1 MSKQFVKESE
11 LSYQKSAHSWIPT
24 TVHRHTT
31 GLRVVQCKVQQP
43 IYTLAIYVP
52 TLPENDTGEPHTLE
66 HLVFCGSKRFAHR
79 GYLDALALCNFSQG
93 TNAWTYEDVTCYTL
107 TTASEEALANVMAVY
122 LDHVLSPQLRDEQFV
137 TEVYHYDSKGREH
150 GVVFSEVLGSESEEA
165 EVGERRM
172 LQLLFG
178 EDAAYAKSFGGLTRS
193 VAQLTNAEVAEY
205 HKRFYDACNITMVVT
220 GPVGARF
227 EQALED
233 IPPEIL
239 HSSGHDSR
247 RMIPINVP
255 EGPVSARVLFAAD
268 SHVGSV
274 QFGWRGPMGSD
285 VETVTALEILL
296 EYLTEEASSPLSMRF
311 VECKRPVASSVVG
324 YVKQSIPT
332 TMFIGFDG
340 VPYGD
345 GGDSEGESGDEDESD
360 DESEDEG
367 KSEDEE
373 EEESEPEEED
383 ESKSDESGDDITR
396 LLDEGY
402 FAELLKIEL
411 ERIYTTKFDGDA
423 QALRRAVE
431 QYGQRLAKRME
442 SHADDTL
449 QTTIGIDIVASHFA
463 TGKFAVG
470 TRARI
475 FDVVAELA
483 QRPIE
488 YWLELL
494 KTWLMDAR
502 TCHVCTV
509 PDATMSAR
517 LDAERQ
523 QIEEANAATVVDAAA
538 HDQRI
543 ALAVEANRVDLPA
556 TVRAGIPEP
565 DAGGTS
571 ALPHTQLCAEAHGPL
586 AAVQVLR
593 SDTQFVNVRLH
604 VPMAAMPEA
613 LRPFLALFQGLLFN
627 TDVQLPVGAVHEGAK
642 LTEPL
647 HVSYAAMDQQLAE
660 LTTSRGSS
668 VGMGVEPFV
677 SSWTDEVFVVSLHTT
692 PEKYAD
698 AVRCIVQAIVFG
710 SFVTERI
717 STVAQNLLADIAQI
731 KRDGRDVLT
740 ACVAR
745 LSAQDQVGRP
755 RWITNHVS
763 LFDQERVLRQV
774 MRDAASVAVYLDEI
788 RRVLVH
794 APGMFLSLGMSDTD
808 DAQQLTNTFVHE
820 WQTCMD
826 AYSQYVPISEQPNDP
841 FAIPR
846 ESRLPQLSEPLRVH
860 VTLRSIQASFAAI
873 CVPCALREHPPS
885 EADFDTQLA
894 RLPARDFYALQ
905 LLLELLH
912 RTDGPLFNAVRGMGL
927 AYGAYFELRER
938 QGQLMFLCSRA
949 SNVSGAILAMRALVE
964 RVGEHWDEYVGAFEV
979 AMARS
984 ALVFSA
990 VDEQVTPGSVLMMC
1004 VVSAIDGFAS
1014 VDLRNKWRAAHL
1026 RAVTIDDMRRVFD
1039 TYVRRLVDPQVP
1051 AIHVVLTPPGTQLE
1065 PELGSFSRRSL
1076 NEI

>member
-11 LSYQKSAHSWIPT
+11 LSYQKSAHSLIPT
-24 TVHRHTT
+24 TVHRHTS

-52 TLPENDTGEPHTLE
+52 TLPENDTGQPHTLE

-107 TTASEEALANVMAVY
+107 TTASEEALSNVMATY

-137 TEVYHYDSKGREH
+137 TEVYHYDSKGKEH

-274 QFGWRGPMGSD
+274 QFGWRGPMSSD

-311 VECKRPVASSVVG
+311 VECKKPVASSVVG

-367 KSEDEE
+367 EPK
-373 EEESEPEEED
+373 EESEAEDED
-383 ESKSDESGDDITR
+383 ESESDESGDDIAR

-411 ERIYTTKFDGDA
+411 ERVYTTKFDGDA
-423 QALRRAVE
+423 QALQRAAE

-463 TGKFAVG
+463 TGKFEVG
-470 TRARI
+470 TRGRI
-475 FDVVAELA
+475 FNVLAELA
-483 QRPIE
+483 QRPVE

-523 QIEEANAATVVDAAA
+523 QIEEANAAKVVDAEA

-571 ALPHTQLCAEAHGPL
+571 TLPHTQLCTEAHAPL
-586 AAVQVLR
+586 VAVQVLR

-604 VPMAAMPEA
+604 VPTAAMPEA

-627 TDVQLPVGAVHEGAK
+627 TDVQLPAGAVHEGAP
-642 LTEPL
+642 LAEPL
-647 HVSYAAMDQQLAE
+647 HISYAAMDQQLAE
-660 LTTSRGSS
+660 LTTTRGSS
-668 VGMGVEPFV
+668 LGMGVEPFV
-677 SSWTDEVFVVSLHTT
+677 SSWTDEVFVVSLNTT
-692 PEKYAD
+692 PEKYED
-698 AVRCIVQAIVFG
+698 AVRCVVQAIVFG

-717 STVAQNLLADIAQI
+717 STVAQNLLSDIAQI
-731 KRDGRDVLT
+731 KRDGGDVLT
-740 ACVAR
+740 ACVTR
-745 LSAQDQVGRP
+745 LSSQDPVGRP

-774 MRDAASVAVYLDEI
+774 MRDAASVAASLNEI
-788 RRVLVH
+788 RRNLVH
-794 APGMFLSLGMSDTD
+794 APGMFLSLGVSDTD
-808 DAQQLTNTFVHE
+808 DAQQLTNTFVRE

-826 AYSQYVPISEQPNDP
+826 AYSQFVPIAEQPKDP

-860 VTLRSIQASFAAI
+860 VTLSSIQASFAAI
-873 CVPCALREHPPS
+873 CVPCAVREHPPS

-894 RLPARDFYALQ
+894 QLPARDFYALQ

-938 QGQLMFLCSRA
+938 RSQLMFLCSRA

-964 RVGEHWDEYVGAFEV
+964 RVGENWDEYVGAFEV

-990 VDEQVTPGSVLMMC
+990 VEEQVTPGSVLMMC
-1004 VVSAIDGFAS
+1004 VVSAIGGFAS

-1026 RAVTIDDMRRVFD
+1026 RAVTISDMRRVFD
-1039 TYVRRLVDPQVP
+1039 TYVRRLADPQAP

-1065 PELGSFSRRSL
+1065 PELGAFSRRSL
-1076 NEI
+1076 SEI

>member
-24 TVHRHTT
+24 TVHRHTKS

-52 TLPENDTGEPHTLE
+52 TLPQNDTGEPHTLE

-79 GYLDALALCNFSQG
+79 GYLDALALCNFSLG

-107 TTASEEALANVMAVY
+107 TTASEEALSNVMAAY

-165 EVGERRM
+165 EVCERRM

-205 HKRFYDACNITMVVT
+205 HKQFYDACNITMVVT
-220 GPVGARF
+220 GPVGAQF

-233 IPPEIL
+233 IPSEIL

-268 SHVGSV
+268 SRVGSV

-285 VETVTALEILL
+285 VETATALEILL

-311 VECKRPVASSVVG
+311 VECKRPVASSVMG
-324 YVKQSIPT
+324 YVKESIPT
-332 TMFIGFDG
+332 TMFISFDG

-345 GGDSEGESGDEDESD
+345 GEDSEGESGDEDESD
-360 DESEDEG
+360 DE
-367 KSEDEE
+367 
-373 EEESEPEEED
+373 EESEPEDED

-411 ERIYTTKFDGDA
+411 ERVYTTQFDGDA
-423 QALRRAVE
+423 QALQRAAE
-431 QYGQRLAKRME
+431 QHGQRLAKRME

-449 QTTIGIDIVASHFA
+449 QHTIGIDIVASHFA

-483 QRPIE
+483 QRPVK

-494 KTWLMDAR
+494 KTWLLDAR

-523 QIEEANAATVVDAAA
+523 QIEEANAATVVDAAE

-571 ALPHTQLCAEAHGPL
+571 ALPHTQLCAEAHAPL

-604 VPMAAMPEA
+604 VPMASMPEA

-627 TDVQLPVGAVHEGAK
+627 TDVQLPVGAVHNGAT

-647 HVSYAAMDQQLAE
+647 HISYATMDQQLAE
-660 LTTSRGSS
+660 LTTTRGSS
-668 VGMGVEPFV
+668 VGMGVEQFI

-698 AVRCIVQAIVFG
+698 AVRCAVQALVFG

-717 STVAQNLLADIAQI
+717 STVAQNMLADIAQI
-731 KRDGRDVLT
+731 KRDGESVLT

-774 MRDAASVAVYLDEI
+774 VRDAASVATYLDEI
-788 RRVLVH
+788 RRVMVH
-794 APGMFLSLGMSDTD
+794 APGMFLSLGMADTD
-808 DAQQLTNTFVHE
+808 DAQQLTNTFVRE

-826 AYSQYVPISEQPNDP
+826 AYAQYVPIAEQPKDP

-846 ESRLPQLSEPLRVH
+846 ESRLPQLAEPLRVH

-894 RLPARDFYALQ
+894 QLPARDFYALQ

-938 QGQLMFLCSRA
+938 RGQLMFSCTRA

-1004 VVSAIDGFAS
+1004 VVSAIGGFAS
-1014 VDLRNKWRAAHL
+1014 VDMRNRWRAAHL

-1039 TYVRRLVDPQVP
+1039 TYVRRLVDPKVP